1 MVSWILMSIAVV
13 LVAAATFVYGAKVR
27 ELSERLTALSEVDAK
42 AHETTADN
50 IEALRTLL
58 RTLDDTKLGKEEF
71 AEWVTDGKSK
81 VNPSLEQGF
90 ENMLS
95 YDPFQKRE

>member
-1 MVSWILMSIAVV
+1 MSIAVV

-27 ELSERLTALSEVDAK
+27 ELSERLGALSEVDAK
-42 AHETTADN
+42 AHEVTADN

-58 RTLDDTKLGKEEF
+58 RELDAKKMSKDEF
-71 AEWVTDGKSK
+71 ADWVADGKSK
-81 VNPSLEQGF
+81 INPSLEQGF

-95 YDPFQKRE
+95 YNPFQKKE

>member
-1 MVSWILMSIAVV
+1 MSIAVV

-27 ELSERLTALSEVDAK
+27 ELNERLTALSEVDAK

-58 RTLDDTKLGKEEF
+58 RTLDDTKLGKDEF